1 MRKTRSES
9 KLDARLEML
18 GICQVAAAV
27 IGSAVVGAVASSNA
41 ADAQQSAAQTAAD
54 AQTSAADKQYG
65 IANRQQDL
73 AEQQYQDYKDTYQPL
88 EHQLVNDAQTA
99 DSNANQQIAADRAS
113 SDVIQAYDTARAN
126 QKRQLTSFGVNPNSG
141 RADALDARMNVDE
154 AAAQAG
160 AQNNARQQVKNLA
173 YAKKIDAASIGKGL
187 PAAASSGLAT
197 AASTTS
203 AAGGNM
209 ARAGQYGI
217 DSANAQYN
225 NAGYIGAGVNRVA
238 QAAGNSGWFGSGNNN
253 GFGATGYG
261 TNASTSVAPT
271 NYEAMTGGDMSL
283 PPI

>member
-253 GFGATGYG
+253 GFGATCYG

-271 NYEAMTGGDMSL
+271 NY
-283 PPI
+283 